1 MKLSALLDANY
12 RIQVKKSVENM
23 FLTSPH
29 ERKRKGYVGGGG
41 VKWPKKKMRFKE
53 SRHNVVIHF
62 EGVKE
67 LTYKI
72 FKKKFAKVDKHTTTL
87 NEIMN

>member
-12 RIQVKKSVENM
+12 RIQVKKCVENM

-29 ERKRKGYVGGGG
+29 ERKKKGYGLCGGGG
-41 VKWPKKKMRFKE
+41 GGRGGAKWPKKKMRCKE

-67 LTYKI
+67 LT
-72 FKKKFAKVDKHTTTL
+72 
-87 NEIMN
+87 

>member
-12 RIQVKKSVENM
+12 RIQVKKCVENM

-29 ERKRKGYVGGGG
+29 ERKRKGYVEGGGG
-41 VKWPKKKMRFKE
+41 GAKLPKKKKRCKE
-53 SRHNVVIHF
+53 SRYNVVINF

-67 LTYKI
+67 LT
-72 FKKKFAKVDKHTTTL
+72 
-87 NEIMN
+87 

>member
-12 RIQVKKSVENM
+12 RIQVKKCVENM

-41 VKWPKKKMRFKE
+41 GGGKMAE
-53 SRHNVVIHF
+53 EENALQ
-62 EGVKE
+62 GV
-67 LTYKI
+67 TS
-72 FKKKFAKVDKHTTTL
+72 
-87 NEIMN
+87 

>member
-12 RIQVKKSVENM
+12 RIQVKKCVENM

-41 VKWPKKKMRFKE
+41 GGKMAE
-53 SRHNVVIHF
+53 EENA
-62 EGVKE
+62 
-67 LTYKI
+67 L
-72 FKKKFAKVDKHTTTL
+72 
-87 NEIMN
+87 

>member
-29 ERKRKGYVGGGG
+29 ERKRKGYVGGGKMAEEENALQG
-41 VKWPKKKMRFKE
+41 VT
-53 SRHNVVIHF
+53 S
-62 EGVKE
+62 
-67 LTYKI
+67 
-72 FKKKFAKVDKHTTTL
+72 
-87 NEIMN
+87 

>member
-1 MKLSALLDANY
+1 MKFSALLDANY
-12 RIQVKKSVENM
+12 RIQVKKCVENM

-41 VKWPKKKMRFKE
+41 GIR
-53 SRHNVVIHF
+53 F

-67 LTYKI
+67 LT
-72 FKKKFAKVDKHTTTL
+72 
-87 NEIMN
+87 

>member
-12 RIQVKKSVENM
+12 RIQVKKCVENM

-29 ERKRKGYVGGGG
+29 ERKKKGYGLCGGGG
-41 VKWPKKKMRFKE
+41 AKWPKKKMRRKE

-67 LTYKI
+67 LT
-72 FKKKFAKVDKHTTTL
+72 
-87 NEIMN
+87 

>member
-12 RIQVKKSVENM
+12 RIQVKKCVENM

-29 ERKRKGYVGGGG
+29 ERKRKVYVGGGG
-41 VKWPKKKMRFKE
+41 AGAKWPKKKMRCKE
-53 SRHNVVIHF
+53 SRHNVVIRF

-67 LTYKI
+67 LT
-72 FKKKFAKVDKHTTTL
+72 
-87 NEIMN
+87 

>member
-41 VKWPKKKMRFKE
+41 GGKMAE
-53 SRHNVVIHF
+53 EENALQ
-62 EGVKE
+62 GV
-67 LTYKI
+67 TS
-72 FKKKFAKVDKHTTTL
+72 
-87 NEIMN
+87 

>member
-12 RIQVKKSVENM
+12 RIQVKKCVENM

-29 ERKRKGYVGGGG
+29 ERKRKVYVGGGG
-41 VKWPKKKMRFKE
+41 GGAGAKWPKKKMRCKE
-53 SRHNVVIHF
+53 SRHNVVIRF

-67 LTYKI
+67 LT
-72 FKKKFAKVDKHTTTL
+72 
-87 NEIMN
+87 